1 MTDHNLIGSLHA
13 DEEYRTIEAALLE
26 SPRGR
31 WFLAEHGRRSRRV
44 DAQVLDDVIARLQA
58 SLREPPALLSV
69 LRSDVERLRGYVG
82 DQRQEMAANVA
93 GLLSQTPHGQPHGQP
108 MEASAQHHA
117 VNMLT
122 AAEDLHALVWSLRD
136 QVPNPDFCEAIARQA
151 SRIYAMSHAQAVES
165 ARATQFT
172 AALDETYQRLSAL
185 LETILFEMKG
195 VVEETSTARH
205 AISNGLV
212 SGRR

>member
-13 DEEYRTIEAALLE
+13 DEEYRAIETALLE

-44 DAQVLDDVIARLQA
+44 DAQVLDDVILRLQA

-69 LRSDVERLRGYVG
+69 LRSDVERLRGFVS
-82 DQRQEMAANVA
+82 DQRQEMAASA
-93 GLLSQTPHGQPHGQP
+93 SQMLTQNPNGHPVD
-108 MEASAQHHA
+108 ASAHHA

-165 ARATQFT
+165 GRAAQFT

-185 LETILFEMKG
+185 LETILYELKG
-195 VVEETSTARH
+195 AGEERSTARS
-205 AISNGLV
+205 AISNGLF
-212 SGRR
+212 SGRL